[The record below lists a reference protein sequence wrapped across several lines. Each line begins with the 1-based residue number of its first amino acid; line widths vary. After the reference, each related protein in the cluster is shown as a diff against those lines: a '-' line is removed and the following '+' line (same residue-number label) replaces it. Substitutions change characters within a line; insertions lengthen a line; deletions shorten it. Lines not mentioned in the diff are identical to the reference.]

1 MNYDEIDR
9 KILEI
14 LDHNGRTKFTEIAKS
29 IQRTEGT
36 VRNRVRRLQ
45 AKGVIQGFRVIT
57 DPENLG
63 YGIQAIITFQL
74 EPSYEN
80 FIQMELLPTQAEQSN
95 SRLLS
100 LYRANDE
107 RIFMLEVL
115 SETLQDLNYF
125 IKKLKQLNGVSKI
138 SKLIKMELIYEHI
151 S

>member
-57 DPENLG
+57 SPENLG

-80 FIQMELLPTQAEQSN
+80 FIQMELLPDQAEQSN

-107 RIFMLEVL
+107 RIFMLELL

-125 IKKLKQLNGVSKI
+125 IKKLEQLNGVSKI
-138 SKLIKMELIYEHI
+138 SKLLKRERIYEYI

>member
-14 LDHNGRTKFTEIAKS
+14 LDHNGRTKFTEIARS

-45 AKGVIQGFRVIT
+45 AKGVIQGFKVIT
-57 DPENLG
+57 SPENLG

-80 FIQMELLPTQAEQSN
+80 FIQMELLPAQAEQSN

-125 IKKLKQLNGVSKI
+125 IKKLKQLNGVSKV
-138 SKLIKMELIYEHI
+138 SKLIKMERIFEHI

>member
-14 LDHNGRTKFTEIAKS
+14 LDHNGRTKFTEIAKT

-36 VRNRVRRLQ
+36 VRNRVRRLL

-57 DPENLG
+57 SPENLG

-80 FIQMELLPTQAEQSN
+80 FVQMELLPSQADQSN

-100 LYRANDE
+100 LYRANDDK
-107 RIFMLEVL
+107 IFMLELL
-115 SETLQDLNYF
+115 SKTLQDLNCF
-125 IKKLKQLNGVSKI
+125 IEKLKQLNGVSNI
-138 SKLIKMELIYEHI
+138 SKLLKMEQIYEYI